1 MTDYPVTLLGL
12 GAIMCAFF
20 SGGIPGAICAIS
32 FLMYINMTSSRKS
45 SSFTLCA
52 SRSDVP
58 LLNIGCFFGAG
69 LCGYLS
75 LGLPGAICAIGIMLL
90 IFDHNKVPVDNN
102 RSSSN
107 EHVYTFHN
115 AYRYLPGYGSGTC
128 SGRRLDWDN
137 NTPQFPY
144 GHYYNTFIQQ
154 D

>member
-1 MTDYPVTLLGL
+1 MKDFAVTLCEL
-12 GAIMCAFF
+12 GAIACAFF
-20 SGGIPGAICAIS
+20 SGGILGAICATS

-45 SSFTLCA
+45 FFTLC
-52 SRSDVP
+52 SRNVQIHSEDA

-75 LGLPGAICAIGIMLL
+75 LGLPGAICAIGIMLF

-107 EHVYTFHN
+107 EHVYMFHN
-115 AYRYLPGYGSGTC
+115 AYPQRYM
-128 SGRRLDWDN
+128 DN
-137 NTPQFPY
+137 NTPQFLY
-144 GHYYNTFIQQ
+144 RNGFRSSIRDGHYYNTFTQQ

>member
-1 MTDYPVTLLGL
+1 MKNFAVTLCGL

-20 SGGIPGAICAIS
+20 SGGILGAICAIS
-32 FLMYINMTSSRKS
+32 FLVYKNEMDFRNSLCSSRNVQIHS
-45 SSFTLCA
+45 EDA
-52 SRSDVP
+52 
-58 LLNIGCFFGAG
+58 LLNISCFFGAG
-69 LCGYLS
+69 LCGYVC
-75 LGLPGAICAIGIMLL
+75 LGLPGAICAIGIMLF

-102 RSSSN
+102 RSSPN

-115 AYRYLPGYGSGTC
+115 AYRYLPGYG

-154 D
+154 DY